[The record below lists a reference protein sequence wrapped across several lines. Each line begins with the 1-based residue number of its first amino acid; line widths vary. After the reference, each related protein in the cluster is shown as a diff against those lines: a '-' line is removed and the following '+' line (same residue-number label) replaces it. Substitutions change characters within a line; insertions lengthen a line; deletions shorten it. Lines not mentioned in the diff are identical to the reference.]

1 MEKTQNSEV
10 LHNLVRLT
18 IILSKFIKQNGVQ
31 DVTQTVVAKDIFSTL
46 SKQIV
51 QAQTFLRLSG
61 ENSVL
66 DIDDNAFYLKE
77 YEDFE
82 EYATDLETV
91 FAIVK
96 QNPFP
101 QDALHRDNF
110 EKHIL
115 ERLENLVSALI
126 TSLKVRA

>member
-1 MEKTQNSEV
+1 MEKTQNGEI

-18 IILSKFIKQNGVQ
+18 IILSKFIKQNGIK
-31 DVTQTVVAKDIFSTL
+31 DVTQTVVAKDIFSTV

-51 QAQTFLRLSG
+51 QAQTFLRFTG

-77 YEDFE
+77 YENFE
-82 EYATDLETV
+82 EYANDLEIV
-91 FAIVK
+91 FDLIK

-101 QDALHRDNF
+101 QESLHRDNF

-115 ERLENLVSALI
+115 ERLENLVSALV
-126 TSLKVRA
+126 TSLKTSS

>member
-1 MEKTQNSEV
+1 MEKTQNGEI

-18 IILSKFIKQNGVQ
+18 IILSKFIKQNGIK
-31 DVTQTVVAKDIFSTL
+31 DVTQTIVAKDIFSTV

-51 QAQTFLRLSG
+51 QAQTFLRFTG

-77 YEDFE
+77 YENFE
-82 EYATDLETV
+82 EYANDLETI
-91 FAIVK
+91 FDFIK

-101 QDALHRDNF
+101 QESLRRDNF

-115 ERLENLVSALI
+115 ERLENLVSALV
-126 TSLKVRA
+126 TSLK